1 MSLSRYTSLSAR
13 VLGTSAAAAALA
25 IGAAH
30 TALAC
35 SIGDFSAAAVCDA
48 DGHGV
53 IRVTDKDASGTP
65 ATVSLYLQ
73 LSMPGGERLV
83 DTKTIEHPT
92 AQGTTVD
99 LVPLDWYEGETFR
112 VHVKA
117 GDQVDDDIQPEV
129 VVAEKTCAPSGSS
142 SAPATPS
149 GQPSATP
156 STTPTTQLSPAQ
168 SDTSSAAPSVS
179 SAPSAAG
186 GGADLAE
193 TGAGTGTMVM
203 AGIAAA
209 LVVAGGGIV
218 VVLRRRTAHRSH

>member
-1 MSLSRYTSLSAR
+1 MSLSRYTAMSAR

-48 DGHGV
+48 DGNGV
-53 IRVTDKDASGTP
+53 IRVTDKDVSGTP
-65 ATVSLYLQ
+65 ATVSLYVELNT
-73 LSMPGGERLV
+73 PGQERLV
-83 DTKTIEHPT
+83 DTRTIEPPT

-99 LVPLDWYEGETFR
+99 LVPLDWYAGETFR

-129 VVAEKTCAPSGSS
+129 VVAEETCAPSGSS

-149 GQPSATP
+149 GQPSAAS
-156 STTPTTQLSPAQ
+156 STTPTTQPSPAQ
-168 SDTSSAAPSVS
+168 SGSSSSVPSVS

-193 TGAGTGTMVM
+193 TGAGTGTTMI
-203 AGIAAA
+203 AGAATA
-209 LVVAGGGIV
+209 LIVAGGGIV
-218 VVLRRRTAHRSH
+218 VTLRRRTAHRSH